1 MRWKLALLATV
12 CAVMAPGA
20 ASAAPA
26 DRVTGC
32 SAVARTTACPAPSA
46 SLTSALRASA
56 ARYVAAAQRRDAAMS
71 WTARRRDRAVR
82 RGRGGGRRLR
92 HRHDATRPA
101 LARRADDRRAVR
113 AGPHTGPG
121 PATSAIVMNLGGP
134 GVATIVNRGVA
145 FFLFEPLLAEH
156 DLLLVDD
163 RGRGTNNLIDC
174 PAAQHAVGPFA
185 ARSPSAWA
193 SSATPWT
200 ATAPAIS
207 PTTSTRCARR
217 SASRSSTSGASR
229 TAAPTSR
236 RTPPASATTCGR
248 SSSSR
253 RTRPRLR
260 SPTPGRATGTRRSG

>member
-1 MRWKLALLATV
+1 MEARAARDRVRL
-12 CAVMAPGA
+12 MAPGA

-26 DRVTGC
+26 DRVTSC

-56 ARYVAAAQRRDAAMS
+56 ARYVAAAQRRDAATS
-71 WTARRRDRAVR
+71 CTAGRRDRAVR

-113 AGPHTGPG
+113 ALPAHGPG
-121 PATSAIVMNLGGP
+121 ARDVGHRHEPRRARRG
-134 GVATIVNRGVA
+134 TIVNRGVV

-174 PAAQHAVGPFA
+174 PGAQHAVGLFA
-185 ARSPSAWA
+185 AQVTECVG
-193 SSATPWT
+193 SSATPST

-207 PTTSTRCARR
+207 PTTS
-217 SASRSSTSGASR
+217 SAGAAAALGRSRSSTSGR
-229 TAAPTSR
+229 VVRWHRHRGVRDP
-236 RTPPASATTCGR
+236 
-248 SSSSR
+248 
-253 RTRPRLR
+253 LR
-260 SPTPGRATGTRRSG
+260 